1 MKIKGIRDEDFTQYK
16 KPSMFIAFPNCDFKC
31 EKDCGKKICQNSQLA
46 TSDSIE
52 VTILSIVKRYLKNP
66 ITQAIV
72 FGGLEPFDSW
82 VELKRLV
89 SLFRTETQDDIVIYT
104 GYEKREVENNMLK
117 YLRAYRNIIVK
128 FGRFIPDQ
136 QSHYDEVLGINLASQ
151 NQYAE
156 RIS

>member
-16 KPSMFIAFPNCDFKC
+16 KPSMFIAFPKCDFKC

-52 VTILSIVKRYLKNP
+52 ITTLSIVKRYLTNP

-82 VELKRLV
+82 TDLMRLV
-89 SLFRTETQDDIVIYT
+89 SLFRTKTQDDIVIYT
-104 GYEKREVENNMLK
+104 GYDKREIENNMLR

-128 FGRFIPDQ
+128 FGRFVPDQ
-136 QSHYDEVLGINLASQ
+136 KPHYDEVLGVNLASP

>member
-52 VTILSIVKRYLKNP
+52 VAELSVVERYLKNP

-72 FGGLEPFDSW
+72 IGGLEPFDSW
-82 VELKRLV
+82 IELTRLV
-89 SLFRTETQDDIVIYT
+89 SLFRTKTQDDIVIYT
-104 GYEKREVENNMLK
+104 GYKKREIENNMLR
-117 YLRAYRNIIVK
+117 YLSAYRNIIVK
-128 FGRFIPDQ
+128 FGRYVPDQ
-136 QSHYDEVLGINLASQ
+136 QSHYDEVLGVSLASP

>member
-16 KPSMFIAFPNCDFKC
+16 KPSMFIAFPKCDFKC

-52 VTILSIVKRYLKNP
+52 VTEFSVVERYLKNP

-72 FGGLEPFDSW
+72 IGGLEPFDSW
-82 VELKRLV
+82 TELMRLV

-104 GYEKREVENNMLK
+104 GYDKREIENNMLR

-128 FGRFIPDQ
+128 FGRFVPNKE
-136 QSHYDEVLGINLASQ
+136 SHYDEVLGVNLASP

>member
-16 KPSMFIAFPNCDFKC
+16 KPSMFVIFPYCDFKC
-31 EKDCGKKICQNSQLA
+31 DKDSGKKICQNSHLA
-46 TSDSIE
+46 TSKSIE
-52 VTILSIVKRYLKNP
+52 VTEFSIVERYLKNP

-72 FGGLEPFDSW
+72 IGGLEPFDSYM
-82 VELKRLV
+82 ELMRLV

-104 GYEKREVENNMLK
+104 GYEKKEIENNMLR
-117 YLRAYRNIIVK
+117 YLSIYRNIIVK
-128 FGRFIPDQ
+128 FGRFVPDKE
-136 QSHYDEVLGINLASQ
+136 SHYDEVLGVNLASP